1 MKRVY
6 IKLLAVIM
14 AAALLTVSYGI
25 EKLTSFERGA
35 ADYENKREENTK
47 NENNANVKSAKENL
61 DKRRNPIKS
70 RELGEIPFLVKS
82 IKYKRIESNETIVF
96 ESANQKLEYYLPL
109 SLCVYYSYDC
119 SIADCRLDTDECRS
133 LAVKAVYKV
142 FSSFKNFIV
151 TGAELIAENEK
162 ICTFSVKTSLSGDER
177 IEISLRRDTGS
188 VVLYDGQSAVDSIE
202 RVIAAGWGNLYG
214 KI

>member
-1 MKRVY
+1 
-6 IKLLAVIM
+6 M

-35 ADYENKREENTK
+35 SDYKNKREENTE
-47 NENNANVKSAKENL
+47 NENNANAKSANENL
-61 DKRRNPIKS
+61 GKCRNVIKS
-70 RELGEIPFLVKS
+70 RDFGEIPFLVKS
-82 IKYKRIESNETIVF
+82 IKYKLTESNETIVF

-119 SIADCRLDTDECRS
+119 SISDCRLDFDECEA
-133 LAVKAVYKV
+133 LAKKAVYEV
-142 FSSFKNFIV
+142 FSSFKNFTV
-151 TGAELIAENEK
+151 TGAELIDENER
-162 ICTFSVKTSLSGDER
+162 ICTFSVESSLSGDER

-188 VVLYDGQSAVDSIE
+188 VVLYDGRSAVDSIE

-214 KI
+214 KF